1 VAAALDTPIAS
12 VERTPA
18 QRRAAGI
25 ALIMAIVVVFAVYVA
40 DTAPNV
46 TTGLIVF
53 GLAALA
59 FHRVLLAWQTMLIA
73 IILVIILIPIRRYTI
88 GGGLPVSLEPYR
100 ILIVGVMVAWLPSMA
115 VQPATRFRRTGF
127 EAPVLVIAGVM
138 LLSMLANVPRVTA
151 PGVTSEVIKTT
162 TFFLSFFLVMWFVS
176 SVIVRRALLYRT
188 VKVLVAAGT
197 FAALATIYE
206 SRTGYNVFN
215 HIPVLQMDEDPT
227 TSTFVRG
234 AGLRAYGSGQHP
246 IATGAAF
253 IMLLP
258 LAIFLYRLTRTR
270 WWAAAAVALLL
281 GALVTQSRTAVVM
294 AIVELI
300 VYAFVRPRETRRVLP
315 LLVPLLIVIHIVSP
329 GIIGSLKNSFA
340 PSGGLIAYEEGG
352 AGTEGSGRLA
362 DLGPSLKEWER
373 TPVFGQ
379 GFGTRITGAENP
391 KANAPILDDQWL
403 GVLLEV
409 GLAGFCAFM
418 WLFVRSIRK
427 LNRFARRDRTPH
439 GWLLA
444 GIGASITGYAV
455 GMATFD
461 SFGFIQVTFL
471 VFILLGLGAAALR
484 PDRLGAA

>member
-1 VAAALDTPIAS
+1 VSAVLDTPVAN
-12 VERTPA
+12 VERTVG
-18 QRRAAGI
+18 QRRAAGLGLI
-25 ALIMAIVVVFAVYVA
+25 VAIFVALAVYVA

-46 TTGLIVF
+46 TTGAMV
-53 GLAALA
+53 LALLVLA
-59 FHRVLLAWQTMLIA
+59 FHRVLLSWQTMLLGIV
-73 IILVIILIPIRRYTI
+73 LVIVLIPIRRYTI
-88 GGGLPVSLEPYR
+88 GGGLPIQLEPYR
-100 ILIVGVMVAWLPSMA
+100 ILIIGVVIAWVTSLV

-127 EAPVLVIAGVM
+127 EAPVLAILGVM
-138 LLSMLANVPRVTA
+138 LLSLVANLPRVTA
-151 PGVTSEVIKTT
+151 PGITSEVIKTS
-162 TFFLSFFLVMWFVS
+162 TFFLSFFIVMWFVS
-176 SVIVRRALLYRT
+176 SVVVRRELLYRL
-188 VKVLVAAGT
+188 VKVLVGAGT

-215 HIPVLQMDEDPT
+215 HIPMLHMDEAPDAL
-227 TSTFVRG
+227 VRG

-253 IMLLP
+253 VMLLP
-258 LAIFLYRLTRTR
+258 LAIFLYKLTRGR

-300 VYAFVRPRETRRVLP
+300 VFAFVRPRETRRILPLLLP
-315 LLVPLLIVIHIVSP
+315 LLVVVHIVSP

-340 PSGGLIAYEEGG
+340 PSGGLVAQEQGG

-362 DLGPSLKEWER
+362 DLGPGLHEWQR
-373 TPVFGQ
+373 KPLFGQ
-379 GFGTRITGAENP
+379 GFGTRITGADNP

-409 GLAGFCAFM
+409 GLAGFCAFI

-444 GIGASITGYAV
+444 GIGASLTGYAI

-461 SFGFIQVTFL
+461 AFGFIQVTFL

>member
-1 VAAALDTPIAS
+1 VSAVLDTPVAN
-12 VERTPA
+12 VERTVG
-18 QRRAAGI
+18 QRRAAGVGLI
-25 ALIMAIVVVFAVYVA
+25 VAIFVALAVYIA

-46 TTGLIVF
+46 TTGAIVVV
-53 GLAALA
+53 LLLLA
-59 FHRVLLAWQTMLIA
+59 FHRVLLSWQTMLIG
-73 IILVIILIPIRRYTI
+73 IVLVIVLIPIRRYTI
-88 GGGLPVSLEPYR
+88 GGGLPIALEPYR
-100 ILIVGVMVAWLPSMA
+100 ILIIGIMIAWVASLV

-127 EAPVLVIAGVM
+127 EAPVLAILGVM
-138 LLSMLANVPRVTA
+138 LLSMVANLPRVTA
-151 PGVTSEVIKTT
+151 PGITSEVVKTS

-176 SVIVRRALLYRT
+176 SVVVRRQLLYRL
-188 VKVLVAAGT
+188 VKVLVGAGT

-206 SRTGYNVFN
+206 SRTGYNIFS
-215 HIPVLQMDEDPT
+215 HIPMLHMDEAPE
-227 TSTFVRG
+227 TFIRG

-253 IMLLP
+253 VMLLP
-258 LAIFLYRLTRTR
+258 LAIFLYKLTSRR
-270 WWAAAAVALLL
+270 WWALAAVALLL

-300 VYAFVRPRETRRVLP
+300 AFAFVRPRETRRILP
-315 LLVPLLIVIHIVSP
+315 LLLPLLLVVHVVSP

-340 PSGGLIAYEEGG
+340 PSGGLVAYEEGG

-362 DLGPSLKEWER
+362 DLGPGLHEWQR
-373 TPVFGQ
+373 QPLFGQ

-409 GLAGFCAFM
+409 GLAGFCAFV

-427 LNRFARRDRTPH
+427 LNRFARRDRTAH
-439 GWLLA
+439 GWLLV
-444 GIGASITGYAV
+444 GIAASLTGYAI

-461 SFGFIQVTFL
+461 AFGFIQVTFL

-484 PDRLGAA
+484 PDRLDAA

>member
-1 VAAALDTPIAS
+1 MIL
-12 VERTPA
+12 
-18 QRRAAGI
+18 
-25 ALIMAIVVVFAVYVA
+25 VVFGVYVA
-40 DTAPNV
+40 NTAPNV
-46 TTGLIVF
+46 TTGLIVAS
-53 GLAALA
+53 LVALA
-59 FHRVLLAWQTMLIA
+59 FHRVLLAWQTMLFA
-73 IILVIILIPIRRYTI
+73 IILVLVLIPIRRYTI
-88 GGGLPVSLEPYR
+88 GGGLPVSIEPYR
-100 ILIVGVMVAWLPSMA
+100 ILILGVMVAWIPSMA

-127 EAPVLVIAGVM
+127 EAPVLAIAAVM
-138 LLSMLANVPRVTA
+138 LISMLANVPRVTA
-151 PGVTSEVIKTT
+151 PGVTGEVVKTIS
-162 TFFLSFFLVMWFVS
+162 FFLSFFLVMWFVS

-188 VKVLVAAGT
+188 VKVLVGAGT

-215 HIPVLQMDEDPT
+215 HIPVLQMDEDPGML
-227 TSTFVRG
+227 FVRG

-253 IMLLP
+253 VMLIP
-258 LAIFLYRLTRTR
+258 LAIFLYRLTGSR
-270 WWAAAAVALLL
+270 WWVGAAVALLL

-294 AIVELI
+294 ALVELI
-300 VYAFVRPRETRRVLP
+300 MFALLRPRETRRILP
-315 LLVPLLIVIHIVSP
+315 LLLPLFVVIHIVSP
-329 GIIGSLKNSFA
+329 GVIGSLKNSFA
-340 PSGGLIAYEEGG
+340 PSGGLVAYEEGG

-362 DLGPSLKEWER
+362 DLGPGLKEWQR

-379 GFGTRITGAENP
+379 GFGTRITGATNP

-444 GIGASITGYAV
+444 GISAAITAYAV
-455 GMATFD
+455 GMTTFD
-461 SFGFIQVTFL
+461 AFGFIQVTFL

-484 PDRLGAA
+484 PDRLGTA